1 MCNRE
6 ELHHKATIN
15 GLQLHQ
21 PVYQLLR
28 PVQQLLRPVQQLLQR
43 VQQFHLLLKKAPKAK
58 ELKQIL
64 RVRKEDKM
72 AKPFFRFK
80 QFTVFHHRCA
90 MKVGTDG
97 VLLGAWTK
105 PENAEKIL
113 DIGTGS
119 GLIALMLAQKCVAT
133 IHAIDIEP
141 NAVQQAREN
150 FENSI
155 WSERMNVEEISLQDF
170 ASKSE
175 TKFDLIISNPPFF
188 VNSLQTP
195 DKNRSSARH
204 VNELTHTDLL
214 LCAKR
219 LLSKTGR
226 ICLILPV
233 NEGLLNID
241 FAKSNQ
247 LYCTKLVYVFP
258 KPDTQAKRVL
268 IEYSLN
274 PITSA
279 ISKLEIETNLRHQY
293 SIDFTKLVKDYY
305 LNL

>member
-1 MCNRE
+1 
-6 ELHHKATIN
+6 
-15 GLQLHQ
+15 
-21 PVYQLLR
+21 
-28 PVQQLLRPVQQLLQR
+28 
-43 VQQFHLLLKKAPKAK
+43 
-58 ELKQIL
+58 
-64 RVRKEDKM
+64 
-72 AKPFFRFK
+72 
-80 QFTVFHHRCA
+80 

-97 VLLGAWTK
+97 VLLGAWSM
-105 PENAEKIL
+105 PENAGKIL

-119 GLIALMLAQKCVAT
+119 GLIALMLAQKSNAT

-141 NAVQQAREN
+141 NAIQQAREN
-150 FENSI
+150 FENSF
-155 WSERMNVEEISLQDF
+155 WSERMSVEEISLQDF
-170 ASKSE
+170 SSKSD

-204 VNELTHTDLL
+204 ANDLTHNDLL

-219 LLSKTGR
+219 ILSKAGR

-233 NEGLLNID
+233 NEGLLNVD

-247 LYCTKLVYVFP
+247 LYCNKLVYVCP
-258 KPDTQAKRVL
+258 KPDTKPIRVL

-274 PITSA
+274 PIPIT
-279 ISKLEIETNLRHQY
+279 ISKLEIETNLRHHY
-293 SIDFTKLVKDYY
+293 SADFKELVKDYY